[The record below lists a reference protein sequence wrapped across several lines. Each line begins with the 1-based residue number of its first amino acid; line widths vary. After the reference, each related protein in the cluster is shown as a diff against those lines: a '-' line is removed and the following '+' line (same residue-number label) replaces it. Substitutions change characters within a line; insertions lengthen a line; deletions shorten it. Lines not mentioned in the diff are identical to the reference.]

1 MTTVEQH
8 AFQMIQ
14 NHGLLD
20 ALSLAQTKIDFI
32 KEDLERE
39 VSIGQ
44 KLYFQKQLDYAI
56 ELQLE
61 IKKYSD
67 DTN

>member
-1 MTTVEQH
+1 MTTIEQH

-14 NHGLLD
+14 NHGLLE

-44 KLYFQKQLDYAI
+44 KLYIQKQLDYTL

-61 IKKYSD
+61 IKNYI
-67 DTN
+67 